1 MNPLTLPV
9 VFAAD
14 ENYLVPAYVA
24 AFSLVQNTRL
34 ETELAL
40 YFLIPAGLPEAGRRL
55 LSSLGSPGRCRVE
68 FVEMGEQF
76 KSAKMQISYITPA
89 TYYRL
94 LLPELLP
101 QWGRCLYL
109 DADLV
114 VEEDLTGLYLS
125 LPEDSYLAGVVAGNP
140 ALPGLKGLARA
151 RHAALLGLENL
162 DGYINAGVLVLNLEK
177 MRRENL
183 VSRFLEQVA
192 CNYPY
197 QDQDILNALCAG
209 GIAHVPRKYNVC
221 PLNGPDTLPPGA
233 LSQEEE
239 ARVRAAYQAPAV
251 VHYAQ
256 PQKPWL
262 SRRFPMAE
270 YWWRYYDAADPDL
283 RKEFLAPYIRRNCWR
298 APLLWVK
305 HSRPVMGSWQALKQ
319 GRQLLR
325 GEGGGE

>member
-1 MNPLTLPV
+1 MTPLTLPV

-14 ENYLVPAYVA
+14 ENYLVPAYLA
-24 AFSLVQNTRL
+24 AFSLLQNTRP

-40 YFLIPAGLPEAGRRL
+40 YFLVPAGLPEAGRRL
-55 LSSLGSPGRCRVE
+55 LSSLEHPGCCRVE

-114 VEEDLTGLYLS
+114 VEEDLTELYRS
-125 LPEDSYLAGVVAGNP
+125 LPENCFLAGVVAGNP
-140 ALPGLKGLARA
+140 ALPGLKGAARA

-177 MRRENL
+177 MRREKL
-183 VSRFLEQVA
+183 VPRFLERVGQ
-192 CNYPY
+192 NYPY
-197 QDQDILNALCAG
+197 QDQDVLNAVCAG
-209 GIAHVPRKYNVC
+209 RIAHAPRKYNVC
-221 PLNGPDTLPPGA
+221 PLNGPDTLPPGFLA
-233 LSQEEE
+233 PEEE

-262 SRRFPMAE
+262 SRRFPMAGH
-270 YWWRYYDAADPDL
+270 WWRYYDATDPEI

-298 APLLWVK
+298 APVLRVK
-305 HSRPVMGSWQALKQ
+305 HSRPVMGSWQALKR
-319 GRQLLR
+319 GRQLLL
-325 GEGGGE
+325 GEGGGR

>member
-1 MNPLTLPV
+1 MKSLTLPV

-24 AFSLVQNTRL
+24 AFSLVQNTRP
-34 ETELAL
+34 ETELVF
-40 YFLIPAGLPEAGRRL
+40 YFMIPAGLPEAGRRL
-55 LSSLGSPGRCRVE
+55 LSSLGCPGRCRVE
-68 FVEMGEQF
+68 WIEMREQF
-76 KSAKMQISYITPA
+76 ENAKMQISYITPA

-140 ALPGLKGLARA
+140 ALPGLKGPARA

-162 DGYINAGVLVLNLEK
+162 DGYINAGVLVCNLEK
-177 MRRENL
+177 MRRDDL
-183 VSRFLEQVA
+183 VPRFLERVA
-192 CNYPY
+192 QNYPY
-197 QDQDILNALCAG
+197 QDQDILNALCDG
-209 GIAHVPRKYNVC
+209 GIAHAPRKYNVC
-221 PLNGPDTLPPGA
+221 PLNGPDTLPPGL
-233 LSQEEE
+233 LSREEE
-239 ARVRAAYQAPAV
+239 ARVRAAYRDPAV

-270 YWWRYYDAADPDL
+270 HWWRYCDAADPAI
-283 RKEFLAPYIRRNCWR
+283 RREFLAPYIRRNRWR
-298 APLLWVK
+298 APVIRLK
-305 HSRPVMGSWQALKQ
+305 HSRPVMGSWQALKR

-325 GEGGGE
+325 GEGGGK

>member
-24 AFSLVQNTRL
+24 AFSLLQNTRP

-40 YFLIPAGLPEAGRRL
+40 YFLVPARLPEAGRRL
-55 LSSLGSPGRCRVE
+55 LFSLGRPGRCRVE
-68 FVEMGEQF
+68 FVEMGGQFEQ
-76 KSAKMQISYITPA
+76 AKMQISYITPA

-114 VEEDLTGLYLS
+114 VEEDLTGFYLS
-125 LPEDSYLAGVVAGNP
+125 LPEDCSLAGVVAGNP
-140 ALPGLKGLARA
+140 ALPGLKGPARA

-162 DGYINAGVLVLNLEK
+162 DGYVNAGVLVFNLEK
-177 MRRENL
+177 MRREAL
-183 VSRFLEQVA
+183 VPRLLERVER
-192 CNYPY
+192 NYPY

-209 GIAHVPRKYNVC
+209 GIAHAPRKYNIC
-221 PLNGPDTLPPGA
+221 PLNGPDTLPPGC
-233 LSQEEE
+233 LTPEEE
-239 ARVRAAYQAPAV
+239 ARVRAAYRAPAV

-262 SRRFPMAE
+262 SRKFPMAE
-270 YWWRYYDAADPDL
+270 HWWRYYDAADPEI
-283 RKEFLAPYIRRNCWR
+283 RREFLAPYIRRNCWR
-298 APLLWVK
+298 APVLRLK
-305 HSRPVMGSWQALKQ
+305 HSRPVMGSWQALKR

-325 GEGGGE
+325 GEGGER